1 MRIGLT
7 ASALLLAGASTVST
21 QTPSPPSAEGPRY
34 DVVSI
39 KRNQASPTGR
49 PESPVSIQRPDGG
62 FTRTR
67 VPISVLIARAY
78 SAGAPADMV
87 GLPDWAMREL
97 YDVSATS
104 TLTKATAEDRTA
116 MLKALLADRV
126 KLAAHIEKREQPVYD
141 LVVARADG
149 KLGSGLT
156 PIDADC
162 AAKVA
167 ADRAAAEAA
176 NNAGTPPP
184 PRPQMPDFS
193 VPPPPCTLR
202 TVGLA
207 LRDRQAGRPADPRR
221 PGDLMEGEATIEI
234 LAQGLRLST
243 GRLVLDKTGL
253 QGSYRIAMTFDAFAS
268 RRPPDVA
275 APADALPTVFTA
287 IREQLGLELKSS
299 KAELETLII
308 DHIER
313 PTEN

>member
-7 ASALLLAGASTVST
+7 ASALLLAGVSTVST
-21 QTPSPPSAEGPRY
+21 QTPSPSSAEGPRY

-39 KRNQASPTGR
+39 KRNQELIPGR
-49 PESPVSIQRPDGG
+49 FENRLIQRPDGG
-62 FTRTR
+62 FTQNR
-67 VPISVLIARAY
+67 VLIAALIARAY

-116 MLKALLADRV
+116 MLKAMLADRV
-126 KLAAHIEKREQPVYD
+126 KLAVHIEKREQPVYD

-156 PIDADC
+156 AIDADC

-176 NNAGTPPP
+176 ISAGTPP

-193 VPPPPCTLR
+193 VPPAPCTLR
-202 TVGLA
+202 TVA
-207 LRDRQAGRPADPRR
+207 LSLRERDQKPGR
-221 PGDLMEGEATIEI
+221 PGDFMEGEATLEV
-234 LAQGLRLST
+234 LAQALRLST

-268 RRPPDVA
+268 RRPPEVA

-287 IREQLGLELKSS
+287 VREQLGLELKSS
-299 KAELETLII
+299 KAELDTVII